1 MLEKLIHSFVTLFVT
16 ADPISIVPL
25 FIVVTAGMS
34 DAARKTIAIQ
44 SVLIAGAILVAFALF
59 GEAIIRF
66 FGITIQAFEIAGGLL
81 LFAIAFRMVFDSG
94 KPANAPPQGAA
105 SDSSLTQIAVFPLAI
120 PMMAGPGAISAT
132 ILLGSRSNS
141 WVDLVALVGIIIVLM
156 GLIYVVL
163 MASERLDRWLGD
175 VGRIVASRL
184 LGVILAALAIQF
196 ISEGVQTFATEIA
209 KAT

>member
-1 MLEKLIHSFVTLFVT
+1 MPHDGGVPGLFY
-16 ADPISIVPL
+16 APES
-25 FIVVTAGMS
+25 
-34 DAARKTIAIQ
+34 
-44 SVLIAGAILVAFALF
+44 
-59 GEAIIRF
+59 
-66 FGITIQAFEIAGGLL
+66 GIK
-81 LFAIAFRMVFDSG
+81 S
-94 KPANAPPQGAA
+94 ANAPPQGAA